1 MRRAIRWNAMIIIA
15 VPLIGCA
22 SPGYDNV
29 ALKTAVALPEA
40 YSAQNGSPMEPEALA
55 SWWQNFD
62 DPILDDLIE
71 RTLVANNDLA
81 EARARLASARS
92 GVRIARG
99 ARLPNLSAGGS
110 VNRQELIR
118 GDGVESTGFQIGLD
132 AAWEAD
138 VFGGLRASEA
148 AARASAQ
155 SSEASLYNVQ
165 RTILAEVALNY
176 VDLREAQA
184 QSAVTKN
191 NLAVQDDN
199 LQIAQWRYQAG
210 LVSALDVEQAR
221 SLRDQTA
228 ARLPV
233 IEQTIA
239 GAINNID
246 VLAGQNPGS
255 SIVELTPV
263 RPIAIGPDDI
273 GTGLPARLLQRR
285 PDIIQAE
292 RNLAAESALIGVA
305 EADLYPQLRL
315 AGSLDSSSLSLGGL
329 MDRVIGNVIGSV
341 TAPIFQGGQIRA
353 RIDQQKANAAAALAI
368 YRGTVLTALGDVEN
382 SLVAVKRSRER
393 EASLKTAEQAA
404 QEAVRMSEINYRNGL
419 SDFTVLLSA
428 QRDLLTVQDSLTS
441 ATAARATAAIQLYK
455 ALGGGWNMPGVEPSS
470 DQFSDNERIKP

>member
-1 MRRAIRWNAMIIIA
+1 MIAA

-22 SPGYDNV
+22 APGYDNV
-29 ALKTAVALPEA
+29 AVQTAMPLPDA
-40 YSAQNGSPMEPEALA
+40 YSGQDDVSMEPAALA
-55 SWWQNFD
+55 DWWQNFD
-62 DPILDDLIE
+62 DPILGSLIE

-81 EARARLASARS
+81 EARARLAAARA

-99 ARLPNLSAGGS
+99 ARLPSLSGGAS
-110 VNRQELIR
+110 VNRQEVIR
-118 GDGVESTGFQIGLD
+118 GSDVESTGYQIGLD

-138 VFGGLRASEA
+138 IFGGLRASEA

-184 QSAVTKN
+184 QSAVTKS
-191 NLAVQDDN
+191 NLMIQDAN

-239 GAINNID
+239 GAIYNID
-246 VLAGQNPGS
+246 ILAGQNPGS
-255 SIVELTPV
+255 SMAELTPV

-273 GTGLPARLLQRR
+273 GAGLPASLLQRR

-315 AGSLDSSSLSLGGL
+315 TGSLSSYSLSLGGL
-329 MDRVIGNVIGSV
+329 IDTVIGNMIGSV

-353 RIDQQKANAAAALAI
+353 GIDQQKANTAAALAI

-382 SLVAVKRSRER
+382 SLVAIKRSRER
-393 EASLKTAEQAA
+393 EASLITAEQSAR
-404 QEAVRMSEINYRNGL
+404 EAVRMSEINYRNGL
-419 SDFTVLLSA
+419 SDFTVLLSS
-428 QRDLLTVQDSLTS
+428 QRDLLTVEDSLTS

-455 ALGGGWNMPGVEPSS
+455 ALGGGWDMPGAASNP
-470 DQFSDNERIKP
+470 DQISDNERTKP